1 MYALK
6 DQPQENIQTE
16 NREEKKNNNPHIHI
30 TDPYNKEHSKK
41 SENRLGMFTLW
52 VSSRNMLL
60 TWLLLITSFR
70 EKINFFL

>member
-1 MYALK
+1 MDALK

-16 NREEKKNNNPHIHI
+16 NREEKNNSPYLHI
-30 TDPYNKEHSKK
+30 TDPHNKEHSKK

-52 VSSRNMLL
+52 ASSQNMSL

-70 EKINFFL
+70 EKKTFL